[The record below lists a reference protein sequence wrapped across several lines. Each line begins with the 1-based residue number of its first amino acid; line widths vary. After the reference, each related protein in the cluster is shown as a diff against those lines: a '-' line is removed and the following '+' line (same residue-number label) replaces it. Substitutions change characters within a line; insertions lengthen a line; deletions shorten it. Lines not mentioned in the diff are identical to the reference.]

1 MGEAS
6 TASVD
11 RLRTILRTS
20 QSEGITFLAAGVAYY
35 AFVSLIPLML
45 LVLVIGSVMGGDI
58 FEGQIIAFVGEFLTP
73 EARGALVE
81 ALTGEAGRS
90 GATVVGLA
98 VLLWSS
104 LRLFRGLDRAFAQVY
119 GTAKTTTFL
128 GSMITGATVFG
139 AIIVGIGAVT
149 VIGTAISRLPLGP
162 LGQEIATLVL
172 FATLVVAFYP
182 MYFVMPDP
190 SLDPVDAVPGTAI
203 AAVGWI
209 LLGVGF
215 QLYTTYAGNFAAY
228 GVIGGVLLLLTWLYF
243 GALIVMIGAVVNA
256 VFSGHIDEQVASGEV
271 DVRTAHEEEPEE
283 STDKRPEQDRQLQRG
298 GVRRDTQSG
307 AMTDDEPS
315 EHDGSEDRGVG
326 MAGPGPEEAGVDAD
340 TDEGEAS
347 TGTAPKSEV
356 QRLNSE
362 LAELRKQLDEFED
375 DVESRTVDRDSVESD
390 LKRYVRR
397 RVRRGHARGWGPYL
411 VLLYG
416 TGMTIGAFVY
426 LNGGWAVAAM
436 LVIWLS
442 TLGLY
447 VLMLLVGVGLNVLGV
462 PGRLRNVIGEWRS

>member
-1 MGEAS
+1 
-6 TASVD
+6 
-11 RLRTILRTS
+11 
-20 QSEGITFLAAGVAYY
+20 
-35 AFVSLIPLML
+35 
-45 LVLVIGSVMGGDI
+45 
-58 FEGQIIAFVGEFLTP
+58 
-73 EARGALVE
+73 
-81 ALTGEAGRS
+81 
-90 GATVVGLA
+90 
-98 VLLWSS
+98 
-104 LRLFRGLDRAFAQVY
+104 
-119 GTAKTTTFL
+119 
-128 GSMITGATVFG
+128 
-139 AIIVGIGAVT
+139 
-149 VIGTAISRLPLGP
+149 
-162 LGQEIATLVL
+162 
-172 FATLVVAFYP
+172 
-182 MYFVMPDP
+182 
-190 SLDPVDAVPGTAI
+190 
-203 AAVGWI
+203 
-209 LLGVGF
+209 
-215 QLYTTYAGNFAAY
+215 
-228 GVIGGVLLLLTWLYF
+228 
-243 GALIVMIGAVVNA
+243 
-256 VFSGHIDEQVASGEV
+256 
-271 DVRTAHEEEPEE
+271 
-283 STDKRPEQDRQLQRG
+283 
-298 GVRRDTQSG
+298 
-307 AMTDDEPS
+307 MTDDEPS